1 MAIYFKFKGADGKWV
16 GPQRMSSSNQ
26 KQHAINYT
34 TYLLKLMHDIEGHK
48 LVNAIQIAVDPH
60 DLDRNYEEKLK
71 ANNYEV
77 VNDKVRV
84 NNTQGVSPQPPQPIG
99 TMTKLTPQLIEVL
112 RIEAENAISRGE
124 QTEGDEMLAQCMK
137 LGVDYLLEKIK
148 QSPELLDLLAL
159 QAEEDGIAG
168 HYIYAQLLRRLAQEN
183 ND

>member
-1 MAIYFKFKGADGKWV
+1 
-16 GPQRMSSSNQ
+16 
-26 KQHAINYT
+26 
-34 TYLLKLMHDIEGHK
+34 
-48 LVNAIQIAVDPH
+48 
-60 DLDRNYEEKLK
+60 
-71 ANNYEV
+71 
-77 VNDKVRV
+77 
-84 NNTQGVSPQPPQPIG
+84 
-99 TMTKLTPQLIEVL
+99 MTKLTPQLIEVL

-137 LGVDYLLEKIK
+137 LGVDYLLDKIK